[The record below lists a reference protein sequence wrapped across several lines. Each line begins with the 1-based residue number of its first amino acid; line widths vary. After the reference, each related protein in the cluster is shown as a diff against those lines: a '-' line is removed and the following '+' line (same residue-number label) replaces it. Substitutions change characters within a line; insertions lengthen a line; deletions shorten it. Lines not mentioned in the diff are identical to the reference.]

1 MTQQEIEIKKR
12 VYEKYPKTKKEF
24 CCWQEKQR
32 LTELRE
38 AYRKRLYDEAG
49 EAEIQRSIQQGAKEI

>member
-1 MTQQEIEIKKR
+1 MTPLEIEIKKR
-12 VYEKYPKTKKEF
+12 VYEKYPKSKDEF
-24 CCWQEKQR
+24 SCWQEKQR